1 MRHLAPRVVRA
12 ALISAAFA
20 LAACSGPG
28 SSTVPGAAGAGT
40 FGSPQSAE
48 QPQIR
53 AIGVQPDTTCPKQYY
68 NCYTFSLSKGLAI
81 DWCYGPS
88 SNPCSET
95 GKYKWSGGVCASSN
109 KMCYPPHPFLKPFVV
124 KWSGPLKCK
133 TTCTGTYELDKLT
146 KGSPA
151 PKKTTKYAFKQDIH
165 ACPKAGGKCVDAHV
179 GLSVTS

>member
-1 MRHLAPRVVRA
+1 MRHLAPWAVRS

-28 SSTVPGAAGAGT
+28 SSSVPGAVGAQTLGAPQAAG
-40 FGSPQSAE
+40 QSQLNAL
-48 QPQIR
+48 
-53 AIGVQPDTTCPKQYY
+53 GVQPDTTCPKQYY

-95 GKYKWSGGVCASSN
+95 GKYKWTGGVCASSN
-109 KMCYPPHPFLKPFVV
+109 KLCYPPHPFLKSFVV
-124 KWSGPLKCK
+124 KWTGPFKCK

-165 ACPKAGGKCVDAHV
+165 ACPKAGGKCIDAHI
-179 GLSVTS
+179 GLSVGS